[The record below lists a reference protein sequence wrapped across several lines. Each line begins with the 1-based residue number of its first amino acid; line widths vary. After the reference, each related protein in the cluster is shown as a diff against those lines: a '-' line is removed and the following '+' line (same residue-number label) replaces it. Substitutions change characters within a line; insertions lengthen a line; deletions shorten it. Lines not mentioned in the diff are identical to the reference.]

1 MLSEILLAAVPAVL
15 ITLAVTGLGVA
26 LLQRLRR
33 RSLSAATAAL
43 VILPLVAA
51 FSGVVVVSGFMYT
64 PQLLG
69 TLVACLVAAV
79 VTVPAA
85 LLLGRT
91 LAREALWQHEAHAAE
106 RQAEQSRRDLV
117 AGMSHDLRSPL
128 AGIRAMTDAVLDGV
142 VGDPAEVRDY
152 VTRIRHETLRMSGMV
167 DDLFQLSRATSGTL
181 QLNLQRVSLAEVASE
196 AVAAGAEVARAAGVT
211 VDADRPGDW
220 PHALGSETD
229 LLRVLANLLGNAV
242 RHTPAGGSV
251 LLTAGAAE
259 GTVWIRVEDGCGGI
273 PDDELPRIFEVG
285 FRGTGARTPTDRAG
299 AGLGLAVA
307 RGLVHAQ
314 GGTLSVV
321 NHGPGCRAEI
331 RLPPP
336 GALLGPR
343 PATPG
348 HTGDPTGA
356 HRRRRAPDGSGG
368 TAPPTDLP
376 PRSERSAGRSVRPYR
391 R

>member
-1 MLSEILLAAVPAVL
+1 MLSEILLAALPAVL

-33 RSLSAATAAL
+33 RSLSAATTAL

-85 LLLGRT
+85 LVLGRT

-106 RQAEQSRRDLV
+106 RRAEQSRRDLV

-128 AGIRAMTDAVLDGV
+128 AGMRAMTDAVLDDV
-142 VGDPAEVRDY
+142 VSDPAEIREY
-152 VTRIRHETLRMSGMV
+152 VTRIRRETLRMSDMV

-181 QLNLQRVSLAEVASE
+181 QLNLGRVSLAEVASE
-196 AVAAGAEVARAAGVT
+196 AVASAAEVARAAGV
-211 VDADRPGDW
+211 VVGADRPHDW
-220 PHALGSETD
+220 PHALGNETD

-242 RHTPAGGSV
+242 RHTPPGGSV
-251 LLTAGAAE
+251 LLTAGATE
-259 GTVWIRVEDGCGGI
+259 GMAWVRVDDGCGGI
-273 PDDELPRIFEVG
+273 PDVELPRIFEVG

-321 NHGPGCRAEI
+321 NHGPGCRAEV
-331 RLPPP
+331 RLLHPEGHRPSSEAP
-336 GALLGPR
+336 AGRADAPR
-343 PATPG
+343 VPTPVPR
-348 HTGDPTGA
+348 DV
-356 HRRRRAPDGSGG
+356 
-368 TAPPTDLP
+368 P
-376 PRSERSAGRSVRPYR
+376 PRAAR
-391 R
+391 